1 MSEPACDTGNG
12 PQNAM
17 CITYQCKRTTMS
29 TTPATYDEVLSRA
42 QQLAPADQ
50 LRLAEELIALARQQ
64 IAAPPQ
70 QHSILE
76 LEGLGKEI
84 WQGINVE
91 DYINEERDSWDG

>member
-1 MSEPACDTGNG
+1 MT
-12 PQNAM
+12 
-17 CITYQCKRTTMS
+17 K
-29 TTPATYDEVLSRA
+29 TPASTHAAYDEALSRA

-50 LRLAEELIALARQQ
+50 LRLAEQLIALARQQ
-64 IAAPPQ
+64 IAAPQ

-91 DYINEERDSWDG
+91 DYINEERDSWNG